1 MNPYQLDREHP
12 EQEMRN
18 LGSIDEVSLDD
29 SSSEEELDHDER
41 LVGSE
46 LNQKEETSDLG
57 ATFDNQTDQMAKHLL
72 GSHPYIIENKSLSNN
87 RLLHDFLNMEQQL
100 HWRAL
105 LICSMVV
112 EEEYREENSD
122 QIILTYKTP
131 KEEDEEKT

>member
-1 MNPYQLDREHP
+1 MERCESEGRLNPYQLDREHP

-18 LGSIDEVSLDD
+18 LRSIDEVSFDD

-72 GSHPYIIENKSLSNN
+72 GQPPIY
-87 RLLHDFLNMEQQL
+87 
-100 HWRAL
+100 
-105 LICSMVV
+105 
-112 EEEYREENSD
+112 Y
-122 QIILTYKTP
+122 
-131 KEEDEEKT
+131 